1 MSFVVNVRSIKGHEN
16 ACSHFHG
23 LIIMLKPAF
32 QLFILRPQPFAAFD
46 FPRWQ
51 AVLAVSLIGVLV
63 GLDPSLAAT
72 PPGLPAPPLWM
83 AAVAGLLTTW
93 VMFAV
98 ILSVLRWWLRRGG
111 RWDGQGHLFHLVAAS
126 WLVAD
131 TLGAGLIALG
141 IPTLLTLPLWLY
153 AVWVGAQ
160 AMAGAIPKASPGYC
174 VAGIVIGLVPA
185 MLLSGL
191 VFGLLG
197 VVWSMGTGVAP

>member
-46 FPRWQ
+46 
-51 AVLAVSLIGVLV
+51 
-63 GLDPSLAAT
+63 LAAT
-72 PPGLPAPPLWM
+72 PPGVPAPPLWM

-131 TLGAGLIALG
+131 TLGAGLIALD